1 MLELGL
7 VETFNG
13 MTSHP
18 SDLKIL
24 DSNNLTVDD
33 YKAMIL
39 HYAMDKNI
47 RNAS

>member
-18 SDLKIL
+18 SDLKVL
-24 DSNNLTVDD
+24 NDNNLDVDD

-39 HYAMDKNI
+39 HSAMDKNI
-47 RNAS
+47 RHGT